1 MKQSRATA
9 MRLKG
14 WEKVR
19 AGLNQSTTPE
29 LYKAVDNL
37 IKENN
42 NDSKIKNS

>member
-14 WEKVR
+14 WERVR
-19 AGLNQSTTPE
+19 AGLNQETTKE
-29 LYKAVDNL
+29 LYKAVDEI
-37 IKENN
+37 IKE

>member
-9 MRLKG
+9 MRIKG

-19 AGLNQSTTPE
+19 SGLDQSTTKE
-29 LYKAVDNL
+29 LYKAVDEI
-37 IKENN
+37 IKE